1 MSQRLK
7 IIHLEDD
14 PNDAELIHESLKQG
28 GIEADVECMSTQ
40 AEFEQAIETR
50 SADIILSDFALPQF
64 DGLSALAMVQRVTPE
79 TPFILVSGTLGEEA
93 AVESLRGGATDYV
106 LKTRLHRL
114 PSAVQRAVE
123 ESHERARLRATENEL
138 ERERRF
144 LLALLDS
151 LESGVVACDE
161 NGILTLFNRATR
173 ELHGLPEEPL
183 HPEQW
188 ASHYSLMR
196 PDGKTPLPHSEIP
209 LFRALQGEHLNHEE
223 LTIAR
228 RDKSVRVV
236 VASGQPIVDE
246 HGTKLGAVVALRDIT
261 EQRSLERQ
269 LRQSQRME
277 AMGRLAAGIAHDFN
291 NLLTV
296 INGFCDLARSRHA
309 DEDPTAMDLDEI
321 ARAGERAADLTRQ
334 LLAFSR
340 QQVLAPQLLDLN
352 GIVGELEKMLKRLIG
367 ADIELI
373 VRPAKSLDRIHADAG
388 QMQQVL
394 LNLVVNA
401 RDAMPQGGLIT
412 IETDM
417 LEVDARGM
425 NLAHSAS
432 GTAQPV
438 PGPLSRTPDVP
449 AGLYVALTISD
460 TGYGMD
466 ADTCSRIFEPFF
478 TTKEPGRGTG
488 LGLSTVHGIVS
499 QSGGH
504 VAVHSEVGM
513 GARFRV
519 YLPRVEAVVEP
530 VRPKVSAPTG
540 GHETI
545 LAVDDDPVLLRLVSQ
560 ILTLRGYSVLQAGSG
575 QAALALLADPERKID
590 ALVTDVVMPGLSGRE
605 VAERLV
611 VLRPDLPILFM
622 SGYLAD
628 NVGQLEALMGPRVAF
643 VQKPFTPE
651 GLAGRLRDVLDG
663 SAAEAA

>member
-1 MSQRLK
+1 MSERLK

-14 PNDAELIHESLKQG
+14 PNDAELILASLKQG
-28 GIEADVECMSTQ
+28 GIEADVECMSTR
-40 AEFEQAIETR
+40 AEFERAIESH
-50 SADIILSDFALPQF
+50 SADIILSDYALPQF

-114 PSAVQRAVE
+114 PSAVHRAVE
-123 ESHERARLRATENEL
+123 ESHERARLRATEHEL
-138 ERERRF
+138 ELERRF
-144 LLALLDS
+144 LRALLDS

-161 NGILTLFNRATR
+161 NGILTLFNRDTR

-183 HPEQW
+183 PPEQW
-188 ASHYSLMR
+188 ASH
-196 PDGKTPLPHSEIP
+196 P
-209 LFRALQGEHLNHEE
+209 LFRALQGERLYHTE

-228 RDKSVRVV
+228 KDKSVRVV
-236 VASGQPIVDE
+236 AASGQPIVDE

-261 EQRSLERQ
+261 EQRNLERQ

-309 DEDPTAMDLDEI
+309 DGDPTAMDLDEI

-401 RDAMPQGGLIT
+401 RDAMAQGGLIT

-425 NLAHSAS
+425 NLAIAGS
-432 GTAQPV
+432 GTPQPV

-449 AGLYVALTISD
+449 AGA
-460 TGYGMD
+460 
-466 ADTCSRIFEPFF
+466 
-478 TTKEPGRGTG
+478 
-488 LGLSTVHGIVS
+488 
-499 QSGGH
+499 
-504 VAVHSEVGM
+504 
-513 GARFRV
+513 
-519 YLPRVEAVVEP
+519 
-530 VRPKVSAPTG
+530 
-540 GHETI
+540 
-545 LAVDDDPVLLRLVSQ
+545 
-560 ILTLRGYSVLQAGSG
+560 
-575 QAALALLADPERKID
+575 
-590 ALVTDVVMPGLSGRE
+590 
-605 VAERLV
+605 
-611 VLRPDLPILFM
+611 
-622 SGYLAD
+622 
-628 NVGQLEALMGPRVAF
+628 
-643 VQKPFTPE
+643 
-651 GLAGRLRDVLDG
+651 
-663 SAAEAA
+663 